1 MKVDL
6 ADTTTSGIAAALV
19 TARRHSGSPAMG
31 MVFTVVIVVEEA
43 DQHDAMIAAAG
54 AAQEHPARV
63 LGVILRG
70 GRGPSRLDAEVRV
83 GGEAGSGESVLM
95 RFYGELARHAE
106 SVVMP
111 LLLPESPVV
120 AWWPGRPPPS
130 LYADPIG
137 ALAQRRVADT
147 AVVARPLS
155 VLRHLC
161 ANYVPGDTDLAWTRL
176 TPWRALL
183 AAALDQHPAKVAS
196 TVVEASRGNA
206 SATLLATWLS
216 QRLHAPARIIE
227 SKGPGIT
234 AVRMYVPKGEIAIT
248 RPDGRLAQYSV
259 PGQPVRHVALKRRT
273 TAELLAEELRR
284 LDPDDIY
291 ANTVKE
297 YLAGFDARATSQTAA
312 RRTTPVAH
320 TELTGALP
328 STKAPAKKAVA
339 KKAVAKKAPAKNAR
353 PTKSTVPTKR
363 TVSTKRTVPTRK
375 AGAAKK
381 AAAKKTVPAKKT
393 AR

>member
-19 TARRHSGSPAMG
+19 SARRHSGSPAMG
-31 MVFTVVIVVEEA
+31 MVFTVVIVVDEA
-43 DQHDAMIAAAG
+43 DQHDAMIAASG

-83 GGEAGSGESVLM
+83 GGEAASGESVLM
-95 RFYGELARHAE
+95 RFHGELARHAE

-120 AWWPGRPPPS
+120 AWWPGRPPTS

-147 AVVARPLS
+147 AAVARPLS

-216 QRLHAPARIIE
+216 QRLHAPARIVE

-297 YLAGFDARATSQTAA
+297 YLAGFDARATSKAAA
-312 RRTTPVAH
+312 RVTTPVAH
-320 TELTGALP
+320 TDVTGPLP
-328 STKAPAKKAVA
+328 SKK
-339 KKAVAKKAPAKNAR
+339 
-353 PTKSTVPTKR
+353 T
-363 TVSTKRTVPTRK
+363 
-375 AGAAKK
+375 AAKK
-381 AAAKKTVPAKKT
+381 ASATKKAPTTKKTVRAKKTAATKTSAAKKTSAAEKTPTKKAVPTKKP

>member
-1 MKVDL
+1 MKIDL

-19 TARRHSGSPAMG
+19 KARRHSGSPAMG
-31 MVFTVVIVVEEA
+31 MVFTVVIVADEA
-43 DQHDAMIAAAG
+43 DQHDAMIAASG

-70 GRGPSRLDAEVRV
+70 GRGPSRLDAQVRV
-83 GGEAGSGESVLM
+83 GGDAASGESVLM
-95 RFYGELARHAE
+95 RFHGELARHAE

-120 AWWPGRPPPS
+120 AWWPGRPPAS

-137 ALAQRRVADT
+137 ALAQRRVADS
-147 AVVARPLS
+147 AAVARPLS
-155 VLRHLC
+155 MLRHLC

-196 TVVEASRGNA
+196 TVVEAARGNA
-206 SATLLATWLS
+206 SATLLASWLG
-216 QRLHAPARIIE
+216 QRLHAPAKIVE

-273 TAELLAEELRR
+273 TGELLAEELRR

-291 ANTVKE
+291 AHTIKE
-297 YLAGFDARATSQTAA
+297 YLAGFDARATSKGAA
-312 RRTTPVAH
+312 RRTTPVVH
-320 TELTGALP
+320 TPVTQALP
-328 STKAPAKKAVA
+328 TLKP
-339 KKAVAKKAPAKNAR
+339 
-353 PTKSTVPTKR
+353 R
-363 TVSTKRTVPTRK
+363 TS
-375 AGAAKK
+375 KK
-381 AAAKKTVPAKKT
+381 AAATATPAEKAAKKTTPAKKT
-393 AR
+393 ATSTKATAKKATPKKVAAKKATPAKKAAR

>member
-1 MKVDL
+1 MKIDL

-19 TARRHSGSPAMG
+19 RARRHAGSPAMG
-31 MVFTVVIVVEEA
+31 MVFTVVIVVDEA
-43 DQHDAMIAAAG
+43 DQHDAMIAASG

-70 GRGPSRLDAEVRV
+70 GRGPSRLDAQVRV
-83 GGEAGSGESVLM
+83 GGEAASGESVLM

-120 AWWPGRPPPS
+120 AWWPGRPPNS

-137 ALAQRRVADT
+137 GLAQRRVADSA
-147 AVVARPLS
+147 AVPRPLS
-155 VLRHLC
+155 ALRHLC
-161 ANYVPGDTDLAWTRL
+161 ANYVAGDTDLAWTRL

-183 AAALDQHPAKVAS
+183 AAALDQHPARVAS
-196 TVVEASRGNA
+196 TVVEAARGNA

-216 QRLHAPARIIE
+216 QRLHAPAKIVE

-291 ANTVKE
+291 ANTIKE
-297 YLAGFDARATSQTAA
+297 YLAGFDATATSKAAA
-312 RRTTPVAH
+312 RRTTPVKH
-320 TELTGALP
+320 TEVLESLP
-328 STKAPAKKAVA
+328 AKTVTAKKTSTAKKTVTTKTTAAKRSVPANKTAAKKAV
-339 KKAVAKKAPAKNAR
+339 
-353 PTKSTVPTKR
+353 T
-363 TVSTKRTVPTRK
+363 
-375 AGAAKK
+375 
-381 AAAKKTVPAKKT
+381 AKKT
-393 AR
+393 AARKTAP

>member
-1 MKVDL
+1 MKIEL
-6 ADTTTSGIAAALV
+6 ADTTTSGIAGALAK
-19 TARRHSGSPAMG
+19 ARQHSGSPAMG
-31 MVFTVVIVVEEA
+31 MVFTVVIVVDEA
-43 DQHDAMIAAAG
+43 DQHEAMIAASG

-70 GRGPSRLDAEVRV
+70 GRGPSRLDAQVRV
-83 GGEAGSGESVLM
+83 GGDAASGESVLM
-95 RFYGELARHAE
+95 RFHGELARHAE

-120 AWWPGRPPPS
+120 AWWPGRPPSS

-137 ALAQRRVADT
+137 ALAQRRVADSA
-147 AVVARPLS
+147 AVPRPLS

-183 AAALDQHPAKVAS
+183 AAALDQHPAKVVS

-216 QRLHAPARIIE
+216 QRLHAPAKIVE

-234 AVRMYVPKGEIAIT
+234 AARMYVPKGEIAIT

-273 TAELLAEELRR
+273 TAELLGEELRR

-291 ANTVKE
+291 ANTIKE
-297 YLAGFDARATSQTAA
+297 YLAGFDARASSKATA
-312 RRTTPVAH
+312 RRTTPVKHA
-320 TELTGALP
+320 EVTGPLP
-328 STKAPAKKAVA
+328 TKKTAAKKSVGKKAATA
-339 KKAVAKKAPAKNAR
+339 KK
-353 PTKSTVPTKR
+353 T
-363 TVSTKRTVPTRK
+363 
-375 AGAAKK
+375 AAKK
-381 AAAKKTVPAKKT
+381 AAPAKNTAGRKTASTTAARKVPAASKRAAEKS
-393 AR
+393 AS

>member
-1 MKVDL
+1 MKIDL
-6 ADTTTSGIAAALV
+6 PDTTTSGIASALMK
-19 TARRHSGSPAMG
+19 ARRHAGSPAMG
-31 MVFTVVIVVEEA
+31 MVFTVVIVADEA
-43 DQHDAMIAAAG
+43 DQHDAMIAASG

-70 GRGPSRLDAEVRV
+70 GRGPSRLDAQVRV
-83 GGEAGSGESVLM
+83 GGEAASGESVLM
-95 RFYGELARHAE
+95 RFHGELARHAE

-120 AWWPGRPPPS
+120 AWWPGRPPTS

-137 ALAQRRVADT
+137 ALAQRRVADSA
-147 AVVARPLS
+147 AVPRPLS

-161 ANYVPGDTDLAWTRL
+161 GNYVPGDTDLAWTRL

-183 AAALDQHPAKVAS
+183 AAALDQHPARVGS
-196 TVVEASRGNA
+196 TVVEAARGNA
-206 SATLLATWLS
+206 SATLLSTWLS
-216 QRLHAPARIIE
+216 QRLKAPSKLVE

-259 PGQPVRHVALKRRT
+259 PGQPVRHVALKRRS

-297 YLAGFDARATSQTAA
+297 YLRGYDGRATAAKKVATAA
-312 RRTTPVAH
+312 KRPPAKRAPV
-320 TELTGALP
+320 
-328 STKAPAKKAVA
+328 KAAPAGKKAAPAAKKAVPAAKKAAPAA
-339 KKAVAKKAPAKNAR
+339 KKAVPAAKKAAPAAKKAPARQA
-353 PTKSTVPTKR
+353 T
-363 TVSTKRTVPTRK
+363 TRK
-375 AGAAKK
+375 A
-381 AAAKKTVPAKKT
+381 

>member
-1 MKVDL
+1 MKIDI
-6 ADTTTSGIAAALV
+6 ADTTTSGIASALLK
-19 TARRHSGSPAMG
+19 ARAHAGSPAMG
-31 MVFTVVIVVEEA
+31 MVFTVVIVVDEA
-43 DQHDAMIAAAG
+43 DQHDAMIAASG

-70 GRGPSRLDAEVRV
+70 GRGPSRLDAQVRV
-83 GGEAGSGESVLM
+83 GGDAASGESVLM
-95 RFYGELARHAE
+95 RFHGELARHAE

-120 AWWPGRPPPS
+120 AWWPGRPPTS
-130 LYADPIG
+130 LYVDPIG
-137 ALAQRRVADT
+137 SLAQRRVADSA
-147 AVVARPLS
+147 AVPRPLS

-183 AAALDQHPAKVAS
+183 AAALDQHPATVVS
-196 TVVEASRGNA
+196 TVVEAARGNA

-216 QRLHAPARIIE
+216 QRLHAPAKIVE

-291 ANTVKE
+291 ANTIKE
-297 YLAGFDARATSQTAA
+297 YLAGFDARAASTAPA

-320 TELTGALP
+320 TEVTGPLP
-328 STKAPAKKAVA
+328 AKKVAPGRKSPSAKKVAAAKTSAPTKKAVA
-339 KKAVAKKAPAKNAR
+339 
-353 PTKSTVPTKR
+353 T
-363 TVSTKRTVPTRK
+363 
-375 AGAAKK
+375 K
-381 AAAKKTVPAKKT
+381 AASARKSATKKSAP
-393 AR
+393 

>member
-1 MKVDL
+1 MKIDL
-6 ADTTTSGIAAALV
+6 PDTTTSGIASALMK
-19 TARRHSGSPAMG
+19 ARRHAGSPAMG
-31 MVFTVVIVVEEA
+31 MVFTVVIVADEA
-43 DQHDAMIAAAG
+43 DQHEAMIAASG

-70 GRGPSRLDAEVRV
+70 GRGPSRLDAQVRV
-83 GGEAGSGESVLM
+83 GGEAASGESVLM
-95 RFYGELARHAE
+95 RFHGELARHAE

-120 AWWPGRPPPS
+120 AWWPGRPPTS
-130 LYADPIG
+130 LYTDPIG
-137 ALAQRRVADT
+137 ALAQRRVADSA
-147 AVVARPLS
+147 AVPRPLS

-161 ANYVPGDTDLAWTRL
+161 GNYVPGDTDLAWTRL

-183 AAALDQHPAKVAS
+183 AAALDQHPARVGS
-196 TVVEASRGNA
+196 TVVEAARGNA
-206 SATLLATWLS
+206 SATLLSTWLS
-216 QRLHAPARIIE
+216 QRLKAPSKLVE

-259 PGQPVRHVALKRRT
+259 PGQPVRHVALKRRS

-297 YLAGFDARATSQTAA
+297 YLRGYDGRATAAKKVATAA
-312 RRTTPVAH
+312 NRPPAKRAPV
-320 TELTGALP
+320 
-328 STKAPAKKAVA
+328 KAAPAAKKAVPAAKKAAPAA
-339 KKAVAKKAPAKNAR
+339 KKAVPAAKKAAPAAKKAPARQA
-353 PTKSTVPTKR
+353 T
-363 TVSTKRTVPTRK
+363 TRK
-375 AGAAKK
+375 A
-381 AAAKKTVPAKKT
+381 